1 MHDRSAE
8 AQLARAEKRS
18 VARERYQVAY
28 EKQRLERLAK
38 EAPEIN
44 ETLRA
49 VAVEAARSIHM
60 AKRLMAHHLA
70 EDVNTDAAE
79 LLASAKY
86 GAPLRPAPP
95 AVALAHRPCHPACLG
110 PAGAVRKAADHA
122 PVRATFGFLGTNE
135 IKHHAANIIGLESVR
150 CARPAQRPL
159 FFSPLGSSAHAV
171 LRRPWSCLENV
182 SSCAWPWW
190 PGRPTR

>member
-1 MHDRSAE
+1 MRKRSE
-8 AQLARAEKRS
+8 GAQRARAEKRS
-18 VARERYQVAY
+18 VADERFQVAC

-60 AKRLMAHHLA
+60 SKRLMAHHLA

-95 AVALAHRPCHPACLG
+95 AVALAHRPCVPRPCPRSAQG
-110 PAGAVRKAADHA
+110 GGAQLRGHDSKYSA
-122 PVRATFGFLGTNE
+122 PL
-135 IKHHAANIIGLESVR
+135 
-150 CARPAQRPL
+150 CY
-159 FFSPLGSSAHAV
+159 
-171 LRRPWSCLENV
+171 
-182 SSCAWPWW
+182 
-190 PGRPTR
+190 